1 MQSYGDF
8 QQIPRKISESSSTC
22 MAKHHIFGQI
32 AETDQKVVQRALST
46 QGARNIV
53 HIDEILLF
61 EENEV
66 KGFKFALL
74 NFVV

>member
-1 MQSYGDF
+1 MDKRF
-8 QQIPRKISESSSTC
+8 IK
-22 MAKHHIFGQI
+22 GQI

-53 HIDEILLF
+53 HIDEILLI

-66 KGFKFALL
+66 KDSSLPF
-74 NFVV
+74 

>member
-8 QQIPRKISESSSTC
+8 QQIPRKISDSSSTC
-22 MAKHHIFGQI
+22 MAKSHIFGQI

-53 HIDEILLF
+53 HIDEILLI

-66 KGFKFALL
+66 KDSSLPF
-74 NFVV
+74 

>member
-1 MQSYGDF
+1 MDKRF
-8 QQIPRKISESSSTC
+8 IK
-22 MAKHHIFGQI
+22 GQI

-46 QGARNIV
+46 KGARNIV

-74 NFVV
+74 NLVVSEFLIKFAT